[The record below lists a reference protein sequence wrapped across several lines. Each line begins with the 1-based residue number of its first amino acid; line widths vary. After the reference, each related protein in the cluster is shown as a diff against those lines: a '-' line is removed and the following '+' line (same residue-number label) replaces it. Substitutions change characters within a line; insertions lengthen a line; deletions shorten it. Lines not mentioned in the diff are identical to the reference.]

1 MPGWRPKSLRRWL
14 SRWLAVQTFVA
25 LGLVCAA
32 VYYATNV
39 NLINRQDALLQQK
52 VAVVRHL
59 VEENAASQDTTRLR
73 HKLSDFFYGR
83 PDFSLVLEIE
93 GEKVYYGSPVAGNGD
108 GTHERRIAFSL
119 PHPGALG
126 DALNAE
132 LVLDI
137 SSDLRLRHALAWTLF
152 ACALAGAIVVAAVGT
167 LLVRKGLAPLDELAR
182 QAAQLS
188 PDRIGERLDE
198 SGQPR
203 EIQPLVRQFN
213 AVLQRLERAYVQ
225 MEGFN
230 ADVAHEMRTPLA
242 TLIGET
248 ELALSTRPSVQAL
261 RETLGSNLEELQR
274 IASIVNDMLFLS
286 QADRGAQARGAWQRS
301 LAEIVREVTQYHEA
315 EALDAGVEL
324 SVTGDASALVD
335 RKLFQRAVSNL
346 VSNAVRY
353 ADRGSVIEVE
363 ISRGAPADGAPGEVL
378 IAVRNTGEPIAQEH
392 LPRLFYRFYRSD
404 SAREFDANHH
414 GLGLAIVAAIARMHG
429 GRSYASSSQRLTT
442 IGFSIVM
449 APPAGAA

>member
-1 MPGWRPKSLRRWL
+1 MIHPRRSLRRWL
-14 SRWLAVQTFVA
+14 SRWLVLQTFAA
-25 LGLVCAA
+25 LGLVCAV
-32 VYYATNV
+32 VYISV
-39 NLINRQDALLQQK
+39 DLNLMSRQRIHLEERK
-52 VAVVRHL
+52 EVIVHL
-59 VEENAASQDTTRLR
+59 VQEFDSYGDLSSLK
-73 HKLSDFFYGR
+73 HKLEDFFYGKSELSLRLNVNGELVTYGPDVSLLDAGDLKLTRFTLAMPGR
-83 PDFSLVLEIE
+83 PDMRMEAQLL
-93 GEKVYYGSPVAGNGD
+93 
-108 GTHERRIAFSL
+108 L
-119 PHPGALG
+119 
-126 DALNAE
+126 DA
-132 LVLDI
+132 
-137 SSDLRLRHALAWTLF
+137 SSDRHLLSMPAWTLF
-152 ACALAGAIVVAAVGT
+152 ACALGGALIVSVIADV
-167 LLVRKGLAPLDELAR
+167 LVRRALDPLRDVGR
-182 QAAQLS
+182 QAEQLS
-188 PDRIGERLDE
+188 PDRIGDRLDE
-198 SGQPR
+198 SGLA
-203 EIQPLVRQFN
+203 EELQPLVRQFN
-213 AVLQRLERAYVQ
+213 QVLQRLERAYVQ